1 MDLEVALGCGS
12 RDRYV
17 HQDLRY
23 EKVIIMTDADVD
35 GAHIASLLMT
45 YFLIEMPELVCRGH
59 LYLATPPLYRLSHQ
73 QQTVYV
79 RSDAEKEA
87 WMRGK
92 RGGVSV
98 SRFKGLGEMS
108 AEQLRE
114 TTMDP
119 SKRSLIR
126 VRVDTDDLVVLQGAL
141 EKLMGRHP
149 EWRSEWIQAQSA
161 LYYRALETDG
171 WLDV

>member
-1 MDLEVALGCGS
+1 
-12 RDRYV
+12 
-17 HQDLRY
+17 
-23 EKVIIMTDADVD
+23 VIIMTDADVD